1 MSNLRFFI
9 TFLLVA
15 VFLISCGSEET
26 EKDKSKDFIYFEEVF
41 LPQEDRE
48 ELKAGDLGIKKRS
61 VTSFFY
67 TKTGQLADKGFLVET
82 RDYNKNGQLDFV
94 ERYTSKGNIDLK
106 WTYDY
111 NGKDQL
117 IHKETQTGAGF
128 IRYIGDFTY
137 DSDGDIIKR
146 IELNVKNGEY
156 ETSEIEYAG
165 VGAPNL
171 IEKYNSNGDLIEE
184 TVFKYDEMQRLVS
197 LEHKNSEGSLLRFVE
212 YEYDSLNRVIK
223 ETSVD
228 AMRMKKEIIYEYDE
242 NGFVSSKDAGYFRQI
257 FVNDDKGN
265 ILEEEVLD
273 GEDYLQQRYEY
284 VYDNKGLLIERLR
297 YDGMGRAA
305 LYTKYEYEFYW

>member
-1 MSNLRFFI
+1 MSNLKFFI
-9 TFLLVA
+9 ISLLVA

-48 ELKAGDLGIKKRS
+48 EIKAAELGIKKRI

-67 TKTGQLADKGFLVET
+67 TKSGQLADKGFLVET
-82 RDYNKNGQLDFV
+82 RDYKRNGQLDYV
-94 ERYTSKGNIDLK
+94 ERYASNASIDLK
-106 WTYDY
+106 WTYNY

-128 IRYIGDFTY
+128 IRYKGDYTY
-137 DSDGDIIKR
+137 DSDGDIIKLT
-146 IELNVKNGEY
+146 ELNVKTGEY

-165 VGAPNL
+165 VGAPEL

-184 TVFKYDEMQRLVS
+184 TILIYDEMQRLVS
-197 LEHKNSEGSLLRFVE
+197 LEHKDRKGNLLRSAE
-212 YEYDSLNRVIK
+212 YEYDSLDRVIK

-228 AMRMKKEIIYEYDE
+228 PMRMKKEIFYEYDE
-242 NGFVSSKDAGYFRQI
+242 NGFVSLKEAGYFKQI
-257 FVNDDKGN
+257 FVNDSKGN
-265 ILEEEVLD
+265 ILKEEVLD

-297 YDGMGRAA
+297 YDGMGNAA
-305 LYTKYEYEFYW
+305 LYTKYEYEFY